1 MLDFNNKEIET
12 TNNYDEFS
20 DPIDQQRLKQFET
33 MTQEQ
38 LEIYAMNLKD
48 NDEHVRPLLTTQI
61 NGMPVNVFGHPASK

>member
-1 MLDFNNKEIET
+1 MLEFDIKET
-12 TNNYDEFS
+12 KNTNDYDEFA

-48 NDEHVRPLLTTQI
+48 NDEYVRPLLVTEI
-61 NGMPVNVFGHPASK
+61 DGMPVNVFGHPVSK